1 MKIIILGAGQV
12 GGTLAEHLASEAND
26 ITVVDTDGDRLRDL
40 GDRLDIRT
48 VQGRGSLPT
57 VLRQAGADDA
67 DMLVA
72 VTNSDETNMVA
83 CQVAYSL
90 FHTPTKIARV
100 RESAYLTREELF
112 DNDHIPV
119 DVLISPEQVVT
130 NYIKRLIEHPGSL
143 QVIDFAEGKAQ
154 LVAVKAYYGGPLVGQ
169 QLRQIRAHM
178 PNVDTRVAAIF
189 RRDRPITP
197 RGDTVI
203 EADDEV
209 FFIAAKKDIRAV
221 MGELRRIDETNKRV
235 VIAGGGQIGERL
247 AEAIESRY
255 QVKIIEMSA
264 ARCRHLSDTLESTV
278 VLQGSASDKDLM
290 LEENIAD
297 ADIFLALTNDDEANI
312 MSSLLA
318 KRLGAGKV
326 MTIINNP
333 AYVDL
338 VQGGEIDIA
347 ISPQL
352 AHHRPDV
359 GLGGDEEHFVVSFDH
374 GIAMRLDR
382 PVATEDRRHPGV
394 DVGHVCADLA
404 QLLADQGAAIVGLD
418 RYQLRLAFGEVD
430 HLQRAGV
437 LDQALDVV
445 GHHLLGADQHVD
457 RNVVVVEQLFAGEV
471 GRLTHP
477 GDLGRGMEQRIGDLA
492 GDHVGLVAVGD
503 RYQHVGVIGA
513 GLAQDRWQRATA
525 LYGADIEAIAEVAQA
540 FAIGVD
546 HRDVVG
552 FAGQVFR
559 QRAAYLACAEDD
571 DLHPLLLTFIFIRAK
586 RQS

>member
-100 RESAYLTREELF
+100 RESSYLTREELF

-221 MGELRRIDETNKRV
+221 MGELRRIDETNKRI

-255 QVKIIEMSA
+255 QVKIIEKSP

-338 VQGGEIDIA
+338 VQGGDIDIA

-352 AHHRPDV
+352 ATIGTLLAHVRRGDIVSVHSLRRGAAEAIEAVAHGDSKSSKVV
-359 GLGGDEEHFVVSFDH
+359 GKAIEDIALPPGTTIGAIIRDEEVM
-374 GIAMRLDR
+374 IAHDDTMI
-382 PVATEDRRHPGV
+382 ES
-394 DVGHVCADLA
+394 
-404 QLLADQGAAIVGLD
+404 
-418 RYQLRLAFGEVD
+418 
-430 HLQRAGV
+430 
-437 LDQALDVV
+437 
-445 GHHLLGADQHVD
+445 
-457 RNVVVVEQLFAGEV
+457 
-471 GRLTHP
+471 
-477 GDLGRGMEQRIGDLA
+477 
-492 GDHVGLVAVGD
+492 GDHVILFVVD
-503 RYQHVGVIGA
+503 KKHIRDVEKLFHVG
-513 GLAQDRWQRATA
+513 LS
-525 LYGADIEAIAEVAQA
+525 
-540 FAIGVD
+540 F
-546 HRDVVG
+546 
-552 FAGQVFR
+552 F
-559 QRAAYLACAEDD
+559 
-571 DLHPLLLTFIFIRAK
+571 
-586 RQS
+586 

>member
-26 ITVVDTDGDRLRDL
+26 ITVVDTDGERLRDL

-48 VQGRGSLPT
+48 VQGRASLPN

-72 VTNSDETNMVA
+72 VTNSDETNLVA
-83 CQVAYSL
+83 CQVAYTL

-100 RESAYLTREELF
+100 REAAYLTRGEELF
-112 DNDHIPV
+112 DNDAIPV

-130 NYIKRLIEHPGSL
+130 NYIKRLIEHPGAL

-154 LVAVKAYYGGPLVGQ
+154 LVAVKAYYGGPLIGQ
-169 QLRQIRAHM
+169 QLRQLREHM

-197 RGDTVI
+197 RGDTII

-209 FFIAAKKDIRAV
+209 FFIAARANIRAV
-221 MGELRRIDETNKRV
+221 MSEMRRLDESYKRI

-255 QVKIIEMSA
+255 QVKIIEMNP
-264 ARCRHLSDTLESTV
+264 ARCRYLSDTLDSTV
-278 VLQGSASDKDLM
+278 VLQGSASDRDLM

-297 ADIFLALTNDDEANI
+297 ADVFLALTNDDEANI

-318 KRLGAGKV
+318 KRLGAKKV

-338 VQGGEIDIA
+338 IQGGEIDIA

-352 AHHRPDV
+352 ATIGTLLAHVRRGDIVSVHSLRRGAAEAIEAIAHGDSKSSKVIGRSIGEINLPP
-359 GLGGDEEHFVVSFDH
+359 GTTIGAIIRDEEVL
-374 GIAMRLDR
+374 IAHDST
-382 PVATEDRRHPGV
+382 V
-394 DVGHVCADLA
+394 
-404 QLLADQGAAIVGLD
+404 I
-418 RYQLRLAFGEVD
+418 
-430 HLQRAGV
+430 
-437 LDQALDVV
+437 
-445 GHHLLGADQHVD
+445 
-457 RNVVVVEQLFAGEV
+457 N
-471 GRLTHP
+471 
-477 GDLGRGMEQRIGDLA
+477 A
-492 GDHVGLVAVGD
+492 GDHVILFLVDKKHIRDVEKLF
-503 RYQHVGVIGA
+503 HVG
-513 GLAQDRWQRATA
+513 LS
-525 LYGADIEAIAEVAQA
+525 
-540 FAIGVD
+540 F
-546 HRDVVG
+546 
-552 FAGQVFR
+552 F
-559 QRAAYLACAEDD
+559 
-571 DLHPLLLTFIFIRAK
+571 
-586 RQS
+586 